1 MSDWAAIALQV
12 ATELLGEPNQR
23 LSSQD
28 ELRWGTRGSFALKR
42 STGRWRDFEAGESGG
57 AIQLVQRERSCDKT
71 AALQWLRDRRLM
83 PAEPAQ
89 HRPAPRRNPKPP
101 PTSDLT
107 SVAQR
112 IWTNS
117 QPIPDDPQ
125 HPARRWL
132 DARNLW
138 RPEVPVPDPLR
149 WLPARS
155 HVPGPHAGTGSIVAM
170 LSTIADWQAGWP
182 ELPEPV
188 AVQLIAINHQ
198 GGPTLDRPLDSPN
211 GPGLSKR
218 TLGAQHDTLL
228 FLGNPVL
235 DDATAP
241 VRVAEGV
248 ADALALAARYA
259 GPAVAT
265 IGSGGMTNPQLAQW
279 MIAAP
284 VGSVIHADDDDAGR
298 RAASRLRSKI
308 IEAGGQTKAQLARG
322 VKDAGDAAR
331 LSAFGNP
338 PADWEYA
345 DTLAEMY
352 RWPRWE
358 CRRLQTIE
366 QPKGRNDQ

>member
-1 MSDWAAIALQV
+1 MPVTSRVRPWSRWPGPIIAVTSQSDWAAIALQV

-117 QPIPDDPQ
+117 QPILDDPQ

-132 DARNLW
+132 AARNLW

-155 HVPGPHAGTGSIVAM
+155 HVPGPI
-170 LSTIADWQAGWP
+170 
-182 ELPEPV
+182 PEPV
-188 AVQLIAINHQ
+188 
-198 GGPTLDRPLDSPN
+198 PS
-211 GPGLSKR
+211 
-218 TLGAQHDTLL
+218 
-228 FLGNPVL
+228 
-235 DDATAP
+235 
-241 VRVAEGV
+241 
-248 ADALALAARYA
+248 
-259 GPAVAT
+259 
-265 IGSGGMTNPQLAQW
+265 
-279 MIAAP
+279 
-284 VGSVIHADDDDAGR
+284 
-298 RAASRLRSKI
+298 
-308 IEAGGQTKAQLARG
+308 
-322 VKDAGDAAR
+322 
-331 LSAFGNP
+331 
-338 PADWEYA
+338 
-345 DTLAEMY
+345 
-352 RWPRWE
+352 
-358 CRRLQTIE
+358 
-366 QPKGRNDQ
+366 